1 MLYICVVKQSVNQQP
16 IKTHKIM
23 NELEKKMIEY
33 HLGKLEEVADKLEKA
48 EQGAEKSCAEVENRE
63 FPSAFKYGHMIA
75 ETRICSGL
83 ITNQINDLRRIIN
96 NL

>member
-1 MLYICVVKQSVNQQP
+1 M
-16 IKTHKIM
+16 H
-23 NELEKKMIEY
+23 ELDKKMIEY
-33 HLGKLEEVADKLEKA
+33 HLGKLEEVAAKLENA

-75 ETRICSGL
+75 ETKICSGY
-83 ITNQINDLRRIIN
+83 ITTQINDIRRIIN

>member
-1 MLYICVVKQSVNQQP
+1 
-16 IKTHKIM
+16 M

-33 HLGKLEEVADKLEKA
+33 HLGKLEEVAAKLEKA
-48 EQGAEKSCAEVENRE
+48 EQGAEESCAEVENRE

-75 ETRICSGL
+75 ETRICSDYIL
-83 ITNQINDLRRIIN
+83 TQINDIRKIIN

>member
-1 MLYICVVKQSVNQQP
+1 
-16 IKTHKIM
+16 M

-33 HLGKLEEVADKLEKA
+33 HLGKLEEVAAKLENA

-75 ETRICSGL
+75 ETKICSGL
-83 ITNQINDLRRIIN
+83 ITIQVNDLRRIIN

>member
-1 MLYICVVKQSVNQQP
+1 
-16 IKTHKIM
+16 M

-33 HLGKLEEVADKLEKA
+33 HLVKLEEVAAKLENA
-48 EQGAEKSCAEVENRE
+48 EQCAEKSCAEVENRE

-75 ETRICSGL
+75 ETKICSGL
-83 ITNQINDLRRIIN
+83 ITDQIDDIRRIIN

>member
-1 MLYICVVKQSVNQQP
+1 
-16 IKTHKIM
+16 M
-23 NELEKKMIEY
+23 NELDKKMIEF
-33 HLGKLEEVADKLEKA
+33 HLGKLEEVAAKLENAEQGA

-75 ETRICSGL
+75 EAMICSGL
-83 ITNQINDLRRIIN
+83 ITDQVNDLRRIIN

>member
-1 MLYICVVKQSVNQQP
+1 
-16 IKTHKIM
+16 M

-33 HLGKLEEVADKLEKA
+33 HLGKLEEVAAKLEKA
-48 EQGAEKSCAEVENRE
+48 EQCAEKSCAEVENRE

-83 ITNQINDLRRIIN
+83 ITDQINDLRRIIN

>member
-1 MLYICVVKQSVNQQP
+1 M
-16 IKTHKIM
+16 H
-23 NELEKKMIEY
+23 ELEKKMIEF
-33 HLGKLEEVADKLEKA
+33 HLGKLEEVAAKLEN
-48 EQGAEKSCAEVENRE
+48 AEKRAEESCAEVENRAC
-63 FPSAFKYGHMIA
+63 PSAFKYGHMIA